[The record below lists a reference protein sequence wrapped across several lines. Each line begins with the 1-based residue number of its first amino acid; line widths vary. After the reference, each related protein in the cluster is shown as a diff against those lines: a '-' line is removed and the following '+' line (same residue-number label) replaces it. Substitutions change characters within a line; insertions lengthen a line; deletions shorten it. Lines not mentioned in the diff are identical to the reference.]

1 MPLDV
6 AELDPTLDENRLRC
20 RAFGETGSA
29 RRRPWD
35 GRRRPAHQ
43 KRTIP
48 ARSDRARVSSFWVS
62 PWPVAFGGSGVRRV
76 LGCRRR

>member
-1 MPLDV
+1 MRIGFGAEPSVKPGPRDGDRGMVDV
-6 AELDPTLDENRLRC
+6 ARLTR
-20 RAFGETGSA
+20 
-29 RRRPWD
+29 
-35 GRRRPAHQ
+35 